1 MTFVSRALL
10 LLLLL
15 PASAAVATAV
25 NIVILLR
32 VLAEWWHT
40 INNERPQQ
48 LPQPIVSNW
57 CFNWCPTDRCPI
69 SGASSIL
76 LSPCWFASGL
86 FSLSLSSCC
95 CWPVSVML
103 RPTRNPQKKPVW
115 TKSERATKDGGH
127 SRNRLIP
134 GLICNIAWDNPRLQ
148 WMIVVFCTVTSI
160 SSRNIHRCDTWIS
173 RMYSMAQYKSS
184 NGFSI

>member
-76 LSPCWFASGL
+76 LSPC
-86 FSLSLSSCC
+86 
-95 CWPVSVML
+95 
-103 RPTRNPQKKPVW
+103 
-115 TKSERATKDGGH
+115 
-127 SRNRLIP
+127 
-134 GLICNIAWDNPRLQ
+134 
-148 WMIVVFCTVTSI
+148 
-160 SSRNIHRCDTWIS
+160 
-173 RMYSMAQYKSS
+173 
-184 NGFSI
+184 